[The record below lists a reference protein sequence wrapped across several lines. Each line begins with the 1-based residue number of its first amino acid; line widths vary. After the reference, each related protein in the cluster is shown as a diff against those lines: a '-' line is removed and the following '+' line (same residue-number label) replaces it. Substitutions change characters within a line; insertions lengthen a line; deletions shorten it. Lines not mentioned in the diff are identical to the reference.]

1 MGEDFPFDAA
11 RDFSL
16 VVANS
21 RSAAQLARRRFGA
34 FLQSCSIAPPALA
47 EDILL
52 AVGEALANAA
62 EHGFRPDGTLSLSAT
77 IAAGRIKIRVT
88 DDGRGFAPRPNAAEA
103 NSYAPR
109 GFGIHIMRTLMD
121 SVDFH
126 DQGRQVVLVKR
137 LDPD

>member
-1 MGEDFPFDAA
+1 MGEKSPVDAEGDFT
-11 RDFSL
+11 L

-21 RSAAQLARRRFGA
+21 RSAAQMARRRFA
-34 FLQSCSIAPPALA
+34 TYLLRCTIEPPALA

-62 EHGFRPDGTLSLSAT
+62 EHGFRPGGTLSLSAS

-88 DDGRGFAPRPNAAEA
+88 DDGHGFAPRPHAADP
-103 NSYAPR
+103 NPYAPR

-126 DQGRQVVLVKR
+126 DNGRQVVLRKR
-137 LDPD
+137 LDLD

>member
-1 MGEDFPFDAA
+1 MGEQFPLDAA
-11 RDFSL
+11 GNFSL

-21 RSAAQLARRRFGA
+21 RSAAQFARRRFA
-34 FLQSCSIAPPALA
+34 DYLLRCSIEPQALA

-62 EHGFRPDGTLSLSAT
+62 EHGFRPNGTLALSAT

-88 DDGRGFAPRPNAAEA
+88 DDGHGFAPRPHGADA
-103 NSYAPR
+103 NPYAPR

-126 DQGRQVVLVKR
+126 DQGRQVVLIKR
-137 LDPD
+137 LDPA